1 MYPQPMDA
9 ATTIVLALA
18 TTLYALMLFIPRRP
32 PPAAAAPRAPIP
44 PELQGET
51 MPMAF
56 KGSELAFAL
65 YTHLRRLP
73 DCQPNFDSDNQGYL
87 LALEGSRLN
96 IAQPLSDA
104 DLHVL
109 SVAIVDAARGLPM
122 PLHVSALAEA
132 LHRRGLPPVD
142 PDLLESAAALIES
155 YVARRR

>member
-1 MYPQPMDA
+1 MDA
-9 ATTIVLALA
+9 ATTIILALA
-18 TTLYALMLFIPRRP
+18 TTLYALMLFIPRHSP
-32 PPAAAAPRAPIP
+32 PPASAPPPAPNP
-44 PELQGET
+44 PDMPGET
-51 MPMAF
+51 MPMNF

-73 DCQPNFDSDNQGYL
+73 DRQFEPPPDDRSYL

-96 IAQPLSDA
+96 LAQPLSDA

-109 SVAIVDAARGLPM
+109 SVAIVDAARGLPT
-122 PLHVSALAEA
+122 PLHLSALAEA

-155 YVARRR
+155 HTARTR

>member
-1 MYPQPMDA
+1 MDA
-9 ATTIVLALA
+9 ATTIILALA
-18 TTLYALMLFIPRRP
+18 TTLYALMLLLPRRQP
-32 PPAAAAPRAPIP
+32 PPAASAPPVPKP
-44 PELQGET
+44 PEFPGET
-51 MPMAF
+51 MPMNF

-65 YTHLRRLP
+65 YTHLRQLP
-73 DCQPNFDSDNQGYL
+73 DRRFELESDNPDYL

-109 SVAIVDAARGLPM
+109 SVAIVDAARGLPE
-122 PLHVSALAEA
+122 PLHISALAEA

-155 YVARRR
+155 HTARTR

>member
-1 MYPQPMDA
+1 MDA
-9 ATTIVLALA
+9 ATTIILALA

-32 PPAAAAPRAPIP
+32 PPSADAPPRAPIP
-44 PELQGET
+44 PDLQGET
-51 MPMAF
+51 MPMEF

-73 DCQPNFDSDNQGYL
+73 DRQLDIDPDNRGYL

-104 DLHVL
+104 DLRVL

-122 PLHVSALAEA
+122 PLHISALAEA

-155 YVARRR
+155 YTARRR